1 MRTDNGKILLSSG
14 TNEVEFMEFYLAGV
28 SYGINVS
35 KVIRVVSMSETP
47 LNTVPEVD
55 PSILGVIYD
64 QGKPLKL
71 IDLKRALKLESKNTD
86 TTRPLIVIARFN
98 RETVGFLIDGIHK
111 IHRTSWDQF
120 QPMTSAVQGG
130 GYTTGTIQYEDRIIL
145 ILDVE
150 RLMLDFSSHRLE
162 DEKPVVTPPQL
173 KEQRSQVNIVYAEDS
188 KMIRKITSDIM
199 MASGYTK
206 LKIFENGQD
215 ALEYITKIVEQAN
228 KENKSLKEFIDLI
241 VTDIEMPKLD
251 GLTLCKKVKTETQNQ
266 HIPAV
271 VVYSSLIN
279 EEMSRKCKSVGADAQ
294 LSKPHGSEIV
304 DIIDKLC
311 LNNK

>member
-1 MRTDNGKILLSSG
+1 MRTENGKILLSSG

-47 LNTVPEVD
+47 INSVPEVA
-55 PSILGVIYD
+55 PAILGVIYD

-71 IDLKRALKLESKNTD
+71 IDLKMALGLEAKTD
-86 TTRPLIVIARFN
+86 EPVRRLIVIARFN
-98 RETVGFLIDGIHK
+98 KETVGFVIDGIQK

-150 RLMLDFSSHRLE
+150 RLMLDYSSH
-162 DEKPVVTPPQL
+162 KPDAHDLPPSPVEIKDRRGQL
-173 KEQRSQVNIVYAEDS
+173 NIVYAEDS

-199 MASGYTK
+199 IASGYSK

-215 ALEYITKIVEQAN
+215 ALDYVSATRDLATKEGKTLKDYIN
-228 KENKSLKEFIDLI
+228 LI

-251 GLTLCKKVKTETQNQ
+251 GLTLCKRVKSDTPAE

-279 EEMSRKCKSVGADAQ
+279 DEMSRKCKSVGADAQ

-311 LNNK
+311 LNN

>member
-1 MRTDNGKILLSSG
+1 MRTENGKILLSSG

-35 KVIRVVSMSETP
+35 KVIRVVSLSETQI
-47 LNTVPEVD
+47 NSVPEVAS
-55 PSILGVIYD
+55 SILGVIYD

-71 IDLKRALKLESKNTD
+71 IDLKMALKLEPKPDATM
-86 TTRPLIVIARFN
+86 RQLIVIARFN
-98 RETVGFLIDGIHK
+98 KETVGFLIDGIQK
-111 IHRTSWDQF
+111 IHRTTWDQF
-120 QPMTSAVQGG
+120 QPMTSAIQGG

-150 RLMLDFSSHRLE
+150 RLMLDFSSH
-162 DEKPVVTPPQL
+162 KPSAELSAPPEPSL
-173 KEQRSQVNIVYAEDS
+173 KEKRNHMHIVYAEDS

-199 MASGYTK
+199 MASGYTS
-206 LKIFENGQD
+206 LKVFENGQD
-215 ALEYITKIVEQAN
+215 ALEYIAHTSEQA
-228 KENKSLKEFIDLI
+228 KQEGRSLHEFINLI

-251 GLTLCKKVKTETQNQ
+251 GLTLCKRVKTEINDE

-279 EEMSRKCKSVGADAQ
+279 EEMSRKCRTVGADAQ
-294 LSKPHGSEIV
+294 LSKPHGEEIV
-304 DIIDKLC
+304 AVIDKLC
-311 LNNK
+311 FNN